1 MWLSGRLVL
10 RVSPIF
16 FEYALQQMPKV
27 SDDILWLQRN
37 VNHLRTFPNSI
48 FCNTV
53 NQPIPISTPFRIPEY
68 IHPVHIKKIETPKII
83 KFSNGETITIKT
95 YRFVS
100 NHPALTD
107 AQVQRYIQSQG
118 NKQYYQRMRKNEY
131 LQYRERVYR
140 EQAENF
146 ALILKHRQEL
156 QMARRREMAQVAF
169 EGVPVVGRT
178 APVQELVKNKEYLP
192 VTNIFSQLAL
202 YGPEEIREI
211 NNAIKQFRGNYTP
224 AYDYKIAQHPFSYF
238 RGTFLNKYINPFSDK
253 CLLSKASAMK
263 LCNFDKSLAETKFGY
278 LVKKEFGYSEV
289 EIPTDIDNIF
299 EQKKLTARIIKS
311 NSNIARLIGRTMLR
325 LPLIGL
331 IISGALEISHVAHE
345 VNRGEDVLGEIS
357 QAISRFIG
365 TNILTGIFGA
375 IGSVFG
381 PIGSIIGASLGA
393 MSSAVL
399 SKVFD

>member
-1 MWLSGRLVL
+1 
-10 RVSPIF
+10 
-16 FEYALQQMPKV
+16 MPKV

-37 VNHLRTFPNSI
+37 VNHLKTFPNSI

-53 NQPIPISTPFRIPEY
+53 NQPIPIPTPFRIPEY

-263 LCNFDKSLAETKFGY
+263 LCNFDKSLAETKFGI
-278 LVKKEFGYSEV
+278 LVREKLGIKTYKTL
-289 EIPTDIDNIF
+289 TDIDDIYAT
-299 EQKKLTARIIKS
+299 KARPTKLNAQIICS
-311 NSNIARLIGRTMLR
+311 NSKFARLIGRTMLR
-325 LPLIGL
+325 LPIIGL
-331 IISGALEISHVAHE
+331 IISGVLEISHVAHE
-345 VNRGEDVLGEIS
+345 VNRGEGVLGEIS

-365 TNILTGIFGA
+365 TNILTGVFGA
-375 IGSVFG
+375 IGSIFG

-393 MSSAVL
+393 ISSAAL